1 MASFQNIRHT
11 LKFETITRNFPMI
24 LIEISK
30 ELPFSARINNEKNI
44 CASNQMEIKLF
55 EVDYCRSNKFYGL
68 FSSSIF
74 YFMLVKKSSR
84 IFKITLISTQFI
96 FEL

>member
-1 MASFQNIRHT
+1 MV
-11 LKFETITRNFPMI
+11 
-24 LIEISK
+24 LIEIFK
-30 ELPFSARINNEKNI
+30 KKKKLPVSARINNEKNI

-55 EVDYCRSNKFYGL
+55 DVDYYRSNKFYGL
-68 FSSSIF
+68 FSSSTL
-74 YFMLVKKSSR
+74 YYVGEGRKKSSR